1 MKKNNDNFWKL
12 HVPFIMTGGIAFVLA
27 LVMAMAYD
35 AKKIKRMERA
45 QNTKVAK
52 IDSQIK
58 SANVQIDSL
67 YNISDSLV
75 ADSLAR
81 HPEYQ
86 WVIQNKGPVDSLR
99 NVNQGYINQA
109 YNAVKKHSIMQ
120 IANNN
125 ETVFSDFS
133 DVPAVRNVKWKYYAN
148 KKKIQEFDR
157 RAPFDAH
164 VPDAVRAHF
173 DNKTNA
179 DVRALQMKIDSLLNE
194 KRNLVR

>member
-35 AKKIKRMERA
+35 TKKIKRMERA

-58 SANVQIDSL
+58 SAKSQIDSL
-67 YNISDSLV
+67 YRVADSLV

-81 HPEYQ
+81 HPEYS
-86 WVIQNKGPVDSLR
+86 WVVNNKEKTDSLR
-99 NVNQGYINQA
+99 VLNQNYINQA
-109 YNAVKKHSIMQ
+109 YNAAKKQSIFE
-120 IANNN
+120 IVRHD
-125 ETVFSDFS
+125 ESVFERFDK
-133 DVPAVRNVKWKYYAN
+133 VAGVRNVKWKYYGN
-148 KKKIQEFDR
+148 NKKIQEFDR
-157 RAPFDAH
+157 RAPFVAH

-179 DVRALQMKIDSLLNE
+179 QVRALQMKIDSLLNE
-194 KRNLVR
+194 KKQLIR

>member
-12 HVPFIMTGGIAFVLA
+12 HVPFIMTGGIALVLA

-35 AKKIKRMERA
+35 TKKIKGAERA
-45 QNTKVAK
+45 QNTKVAN

-58 SANVQIDSL
+58 SANAKIDSL
-67 YNISDSLV
+67 YNISDSLI

-99 NVNQGYINQA
+99 GVNQELLSQA
-109 YNAVKKHSIMQ
+109 YNAARKNSTMTIVRR
-120 IANNN
+120 N

-157 RAPFDAH
+157 RAPFVAH
-164 VPDAVRAHF
+164 VPDAVRAYF

-194 KRNLVR
+194 KKQLIR

>member
-1 MKKNNDNFWKL
+1 MKNNNDNFWKL

-35 AKKIKRMERA
+35 TKKIKRMERA

-67 YNISDSLV
+67 YRVVDSLV

-81 HPEYQ
+81 HPEYS
-86 WVIQNKGPVDSLR
+86 WVVANKDKIDSLR
-99 NVNQGYINQA
+99 VLNQEYMQQA
-109 YNAVKKHSIMQ
+109 YEAAKKYSMIEVVYC
-120 IANNN
+120 N
-125 ETVFSDFS
+125 ERVFERFGGVSG
-133 DVPAVRNVKWKYYAN
+133 VRNVKWKYYDN

-157 RAPFDAH
+157 RAPNVRH

-173 DNKTNA
+173 DRKINA
-179 DVRALQMKIDSLLNE
+179 QVRARQMQIDSLLNE
-194 KRNLVR
+194 KNRLIK

>member
-1 MKKNNDNFWKL
+1 MKKNNDNFWNL

-35 AKKIKRMERA
+35 TKKIKRMERA

-58 SANVQIDSL
+58 SANAQIDSL
-67 YNISDSLV
+67 YRVADSLV
-75 ADSLAR
+75 AASLAR
-81 HPEYQ
+81 HPEYS
-86 WVIQNKGPVDSLR
+86 WVVNNKEKTDSLR
-99 NVNQGYINQA
+99 VLNQNYINQA
-109 YNAVKKHSIMQ
+109 YNAAKKQYIFEIVRHDES
-120 IANNN
+120 
-125 ETVFSDFS
+125 VFERFDK
-133 DVPAVRNVKWKYYAN
+133 VAGVRNVKWKYYGN

-157 RAPFDAH
+157 RAPYVQH

-179 DVRALQMKIDSLLNE
+179 QVRALQMKIDSLLNE
-194 KRNLVR
+194 KKQLIR

>member
-35 AKKIKRMERA
+35 TKKIKRMERA

-58 SANVQIDSL
+58 SAKSQIDSL
-67 YNISDSLV
+67 YRVADSLV

-81 HPEYQ
+81 HPEYS
-86 WVIQNKGPVDSLR
+86 WVVNNKEKTDSLR
-99 NVNQGYINQA
+99 VLNQEYINQA
-109 YNAVKKHSIMQ
+109 YNAAKKQSVFEIVNRNESVFQ
-120 IANNN
+120 RFDGIAG
-125 ETVFSDFS
+125 
-133 DVPAVRNVKWKYYAN
+133 VRNVKWKYYGN

-157 RAPFDAH
+157 RAPFVAH

-179 DVRALQMKIDSLLNE
+179 QVRALQMKIDSLLNE
-194 KRNLVR
+194 KKQLIR